1 MLPFFKGFVALMAA
15 GAAST
20 CKLRNT
26 NKVSLKF
33 RDRVQRKNKVENPGG
48 EEDYFGGGLFTHGE
62 FENC

>member
-1 MLPFFKGFVALMAA
+1 MAA

-20 CKLRNT
+20 CKSRNT